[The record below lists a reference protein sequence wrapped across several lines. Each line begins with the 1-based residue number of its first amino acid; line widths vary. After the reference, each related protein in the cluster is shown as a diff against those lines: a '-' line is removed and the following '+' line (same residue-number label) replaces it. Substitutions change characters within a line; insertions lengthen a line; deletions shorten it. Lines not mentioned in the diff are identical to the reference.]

1 MLFIICKIIYF
12 IFLGLFYMDQKVLLN
27 LYISFRSK
35 DENEYLIALSC

>member
-1 MLFIICKIIYF
+1 
-12 IFLGLFYMDQKVLLN
+12 MDQKVLLN